1 MNLDELV
8 QSIPNSES
16 DLRNRLFHWIDIWKR
31 NDESIEELCY
41 LIEKWHGN
49 VWFKEDDIS
58 NKFHRDWIQFKTS
71 LIYNIGGMT
80 VNERLFHFGLFEIW
94 DSADEKE
101 KSTIRS
107 KLKANV

>member
-1 MNLDELV
+1 MNLDDLV
-8 QSIPNSES
+8 KSIPDSET
-16 DLRNRLFHWIDIWKR
+16 DLRNRLSHWINIWKN

-41 LIEKWHGN
+41 LVEKWHGN

-58 NKFHRDWIQFKTS
+58 NKFHRNWIQFKTS
-71 LIYNIGGMT
+71 VIENIDGMT
-80 VNERLFHFGLFEIW
+80 MNERLSHFALFEIW

-101 KSTIRS
+101 QSTIRS